1 MILKQI
7 FRYKQIIFRD
17 ILDKKVSNHKLYEK
31 SYLRKRYE
39 NSKMNHILDNSKTF
53 FPFIKMKKKLSKV
66 MPEEEQLDQV
76 DEEDPL
82 KVTNVNSFNA
92 NAYRVKPKTKVDDFV
107 ENVTGSSIYSTNYI
121 YKSRRNASLRFRIP
135 TIKAHSIKNLSDL
148 FLDSLKILT
157 GGRIKEKGFDESSLI
172 LLHPERGGFNCYSC
186 GFRGFLSGYQLD
198 CVFHDWNDTFSTRK
212 NTGEFFQLRSFFSS
226 RKVDYIISPPTRF
239 TFEIKTV
246 AEEFR
251 FRKKKLV
258 SSRKKRN
265 YNLNKFTPNFF
276 FKSIHS

>member
-7 FRYKQIIFRD
+7 FRYKQTIFRD
-17 ILDKKVSNHKLYEK
+17 ILDKKVGNHKLYEK

-39 NSKMNHILDNSKTF
+39 NSKMNHILDNSKTL
-53 FPFIKMKKKLSKV
+53 FPFIKMKRKPSKA
-66 MPEEEQLDQV
+66 MYEEEQVDQV
-76 DEEDPL
+76 DEDPV
-82 KVTNVNSFNA
+82 KAINVNSFKA
-92 NAYRVKPKTKVDDFV
+92 NAYRIKSKVKIDDFV

-121 YKSRRNASLRFRIP
+121 YRSRRNASLRFRIP
-135 TIKAHSIKNLSDL
+135 IIKIHKVKNLSNL
-148 FLDSLKILT
+148 FLDSLRILT
-157 GGRIKEKGFDESSLI
+157 GGRIKEKGSDESSLI

-198 CVFHDWNDTFSTRK
+198 CVFHDWHDTFSTRK
-212 NTGEFFQLRSFFSS
+212 DTSEFFQLRSFFSS
-226 RKVDYIISPPTRF
+226 RKIDYMISPPTRF

-246 AEEFR
+246 VEEFR

-276 FKSIHS
+276 FKSINS